1 MFFLPDYMHTTEHMH
16 KSYQAHFSF
25 LLTKLI
31 SMEYSCN
38 IFINSLNWC
47 QEWLWTLSVFFHS
60 YVVVVVFC
68 VFVHYLFSLPFV
80 LSLDA
85 CSLALTVSPSSESPA
100 LVNDE
105 TSVGSNESVSSQSS
119 NSSGTPPEKSKN
131 HRATISTSLLDSTG
145 YVAKTRLSPKHMS

>member
-1 MFFLPDYMHTTEHMH
+1 MFFTRLHAYNRTHAQYLP
-16 KSYQAHFSF
+16 SSF

-47 QEWLWTLSVFFHS
+47 QEWLWTLSFFILTLLLLFF
-60 YVVVVVFC
+60 VC
-68 VFVHYLFSLPFV
+68 FVHYLFSLPFV